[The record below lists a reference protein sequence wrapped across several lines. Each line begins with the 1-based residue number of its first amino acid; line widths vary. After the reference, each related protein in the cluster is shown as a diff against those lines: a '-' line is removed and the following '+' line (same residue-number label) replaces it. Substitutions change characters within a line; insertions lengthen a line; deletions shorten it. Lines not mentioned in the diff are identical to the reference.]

1 MEQQLAGFGCC
12 GVEERHRRHHPHV
25 EHTAPVHIPEPD
37 TLALLF
43 TTTATLAWLKRP
55 RVSAVPTLRPLLD
68 ELDREY
74 AARAERRNLP
84 ADIAVIDM
92 RLADDGR
99 RLAEEMGD
107 E

>member
-1 MEQQLAGFGCC
+1 MTCLFPSN
-12 GVEERHRRHHPHV
+12 VV
-25 EHTAPVHIPEPD
+25 F
-37 TLALLF
+37 LSLL
-43 TTTATLAWLKRP
+43 
-55 RVSAVPTLRPLLD
+55 PLLD

-74 AARAERRNLP
+74 AARAERRNL
-84 ADIAVIDM
+84 ASDIAVIDM